1 MFSIISEDITPLS
14 LLIRAHAPDQIPPID
29 FGYPII
35 CGGTGDWLRTRY
47 LLHESKTD
55 DLNAYKVSDLW
66 QTQSRQYVGPAVV
79 ALATNPD
86 LMQKT
91 GQRHRTGDLGRE
103 YGFTDIDGRHPGEP
117 A

>member
-1 MFSIISEDITPLS
+1 M
-14 LLIRAHAPDQIPPID
+14 AHGMAEELRPYNIAVVALGI
-29 FGYPII
+29 G
-35 CGGTGDWLRTRY
+35 WLRTRY

-55 DLNAYKVSDLW
+55 DLNAYKVGDLW
-66 QTQSRQYVGPAVV
+66 QTQSTQYVGRAVV
-79 ALATNPD
+79 ALATDPD

-91 GQRHRTGDLGRE
+91 GQLHRTADLGRE